1 MEIGGDHVFV
11 DYAFVTG
18 FPGISQSEEY
28 FSKGSVLPDIGAAS
42 MVFKSYNR
50 GIKQRAVQDNV
61 ADETLWFPFG
71 RDIENPQSFDHFFIG
86 LIILAK
92 ELISAAD
99 GKDHTVVFYIV
110 FEIFLDFF

>member
-1 MEIGGDHVFV
+1 MQVGCDYILV

-18 FPGISQSEEY
+18 FSGISQSEEY

-71 RDIENPQSFDHFFIG
+71 RDIQN
-86 LIILAK
+86 AK
-92 ELISAAD
+92 TCLLYTSRC
-99 GKDHTVVFYIV
+99 V
-110 FEIFLDFF
+110 